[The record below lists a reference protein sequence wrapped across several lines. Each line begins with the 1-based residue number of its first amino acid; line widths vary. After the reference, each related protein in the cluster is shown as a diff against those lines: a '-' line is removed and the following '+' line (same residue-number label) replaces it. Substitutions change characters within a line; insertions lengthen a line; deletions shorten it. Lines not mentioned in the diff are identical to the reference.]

1 MSSGKIGLFCRK
13 PVKIMTA
20 LKREV
25 IQLVEQMPEE
35 QMIYIIRYIHTLRDN
50 NQMGERSSDGEEKAT
65 PKMRAFLEL
74 EKMLVPVSQDI
85 DYDKALAEARD
96 EKYGYTD

>member
-1 MSSGKIGLFCRK
+1 
-13 PVKIMTA
+13 MTA

-35 QMIYIIRYIHTLRDN
+35 QMPYVIQYIHTLKNKDLSTEQVSESKQPVN
-50 NQMGERSSDGEEKAT
+50 S
-65 PKMRAFLEL
+65 KMLAFLEL
-74 EKMLVPVSQDI
+74 EKMLVPI
-85 DYDKALAEARD
+85 LPELDYDKELAEARN

>member
-1 MSSGKIGLFCRK
+1 
-13 PVKIMTA
+13 MTA

-35 QMIYIIRYIHTLRDN
+35 QMPYVIQYIHTLKN
-50 NQMGERSSDGEEKAT
+50 KGLSTEQVSESNQPVT
-65 PKMRAFLEL
+65 PKMAAFLEL
-74 EKMLVPVSQDI
+74 EKMLVPVSPEL
-85 DYDKALAEARD
+85 DYDKELAEARD

>member
-1 MSSGKIGLFCRK
+1 
-13 PVKIMTA
+13 MTA

-35 QMIYIIRYIHTLRDN
+35 QMPYVIQYIHTLKN
-50 NQMGERSSDGEEKAT
+50 KGLSTEQVSESKQPVNS
-65 PKMRAFLEL
+65 KMVAFLEL
-74 EKMLVPVSQDI
+74 EKMLVPI
-85 DYDKALAEARD
+85 LPELDYDKELAEARN